1 MFCLVKRRRKS
12 IEYTLDSNGPE
23 EVAMNEE
30 TSVHWTECCIRRLKD
45 DADIRVRLRSIE
57 HKCDMRYLKRAENPF
72 AEGGQRIS
80 YHAKLVSTDRL
91 NNIGGWEKV
100 VMKRFKTLERR
111 DRHQDYLDL
120 METQYVAAFLAT
132 EFNKVSPRGSKEIQ
146 FLKVRKNFF
155 FCLSQVFWIE
165 I

>member
-1 MFCLVKRRRKS
+1 MFCLVKPRKKS

-57 HKCDMRYLKRAENPF
+57 HKYDMRYLKRAENPF